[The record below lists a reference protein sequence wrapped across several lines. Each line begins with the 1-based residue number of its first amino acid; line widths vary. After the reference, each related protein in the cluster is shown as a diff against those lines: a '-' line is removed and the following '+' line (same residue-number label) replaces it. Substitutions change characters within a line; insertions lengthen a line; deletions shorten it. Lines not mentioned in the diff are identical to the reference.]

1 MSTEGQVKIQL
12 DGQRTEE
19 QLSLTVW
26 VLVVHHI
33 QVIFIRF
40 HISQQVVC
48 RDITALCLLV
58 VCGERNQHIPLGH
71 GGIHTPRMCPRISKP
86 PLQDTWIHSSLYP
99 IAEPPVAGTCAT
111 SDDLRNSLRTVP
123 TP

>member
-33 QVIFIRF
+33 QVIFIRL
-40 HISQQVVC
+40 HVS
-48 RDITALCLLV
+48 
-58 VCGERNQHIPLGH
+58 
-71 GGIHTPRMCPRISKP
+71 
-86 PLQDTWIHSSLYP
+86 
-99 IAEPPVAGTCAT
+99 
-111 SDDLRNSLRTVP
+111 
-123 TP
+123 